1 MCPSETLTLIL
12 ASIPWVLVLLGWI
25 IVHHLTLNRD
35 RRKEKRA
42 IADQIIEKLQN
53 LEVLTVNFHTSN
65 AFDALKAEEIS
76 LNIERVIR
84 SIQRTPMDEIV
95 VPTSYLV
102 CLRQAMTRKNF
113 DISDFITQSQGSEI
127 LRNIRVVV
135 DDLISQIESRKNKN
149 WI

>member
-1 MCPSETLTLIL
+1 MCQSETLTLIL
-12 ASIPWVLVLLGWI
+12 GSIPWVLVLLGWL
-25 IVHHLTLNRD
+25 IVHKLTLNRD

-42 IADQIIEKLQN
+42 IADQIIEKLQK

-65 AFDALKAEEIS
+65 TFDALKAEEVS

-84 SIQRTPMDEIV
+84 SIQCTPMDEIA

-113 DISDFITQSQGSEI
+113 DISDFITQSHGSEI

-135 DDLISQIESRKNKN
+135 DDLTSQIESRKNKN